1 MLLVP
6 RDCPSASPARSR
18 LLVGAALAYFAR
30 HFRQPVQMVRVAQ
43 ELGVSKECLEFC
55 FDQSRGMTP
64 FEALQHH
71 RLNRLFQSIT
81 AQPQQAL
88 DAAIR
93 ACGLRTTDE
102 TLTQFEDTFGIAMP
116 LFRQTC
122 RRAARDREFRRHHPR
137 REALLLQGRPLRALH
152 SDGPRSDVPRLVS

>member
-18 LLVGAALAYFAR
+18 LLVGAALKYFAR
-30 HFRQPVQMVRVAQ
+30 HFRRPIEMVLVAE
-43 ELGVSKECLEFC
+43 ELGVSEACLEFC

-71 RLNRLFQSIT
+71 RLNRLFQAIT

-88 DAAIR
+88 GAAIR
-93 ACGLRTTDE
+93 DCGLRTTAE
-102 TLTQFEDTFGIAMP
+102 TLAQFEETFGIAMP

-122 RRAARDREFRRHHPR
+122 RRAADDRQFRRHHPR
-137 REALLLQGRPLRALH
+137 RDSLVIPARPRPLRAIH
-152 SDGPRSDVPRLVS
+152 PGKPRLVS